1 MEKDSSKFLLRTRDH
16 NSVYNEKEVEN
27 LNSEAHR
34 RYNAQG
40 PQRVGES
47 SVDLKEQTIFYDPNV
62 PIEEMTVEHLW
73 LGGSNPAKVLHEVVQ
88 RLVEAEKRIK
98 KLEEELHK
106 E

>member
-40 PQRVGES
+40 PQRIGES
-47 SVDLKEQTIFYDPNV
+47 SVDLKEQTIFYNPNV
-62 PIEEMTVEHLW
+62 PIEEMEVEHLW
-73 LGGSNPAKVLHEVVQ
+73 LGGSNPAKVLHEVIQ
-88 RLVEAEKRIK
+88 RLVKAEKKIKRLEKKIK
-98 KLEEELHK
+98 KS
-106 E
+106 